1 MAAVTI
7 CSDFGSQK
15 NKKST
20 TVSTVSPSICH
31 EVMEPDVMIL
41 VFTPGLFLSSYLLF
55 FFTFLL
61 PSGCRS
67 HENKT
72 FNLFTIA
79 ASFLRIVPRIID
91 LQYVWA
97 KAVN

>member
-1 MAAVTI
+1 
-7 CSDFGSQK
+7 
-15 NKKST
+15 
-20 TVSTVSPSICH
+20 
-31 EVMEPDVMIL
+31 MEPDAMIL
-41 VFTPGLFLSSYLLF
+41 VFTPGLFLSSHLL

-67 HENKT
+67 HEDKT
-72 FNLFTIA
+72 FNLFTTA
-79 ASFLRIVPRIID
+79 PSFLRKVPRIID